1 MSLSIGD
8 KVRYLNHIGGGVV
21 KRIIDKQMIE
31 VLDESGF
38 EIPVLKTEVVKVD
51 DSALEKSVPQPKAV
65 DQKKAI
71 TENVSAVSKLDV
83 TEIAGNDQPTLLLA
97 IVPESKAL
105 ENFDIYLI
113 NDCNYHFLFTFSE
126 KRDKLYH
133 VKHIGT
139 LESNTKELMGT
150 YTRVELQSLGHFFT
164 QGVFFKRKGFDK
176 QSAVQQESGIS
187 PMKLFKEG
195 CFGENDY
202 FEEPALIISVY
213 EKNSDDYLK
222 NLDSK
227 SLQQAMIDKEMQAI
241 KLRQLSKQENKE
253 LRNSVKEVDLHIHE
267 LVENE
272 AGMSPGDKLN
282 VQLET
287 FERELNKAILERAH
301 KVVFIH
307 GHGQGVLKLRIRQI
321 LEQKYPKLKF
331 QDASFEK
338 YKFGATMVL
347 L

>member
-8 KVRYLNHIGGGVV
+8 KVRYLNHIGGGTVT
-21 KRIIDKQMIE
+21 RILDKQMIE

-51 DSALEKSVPQPKAV
+51 DVALSKAVPQPKSV
-65 DQKKAI
+65 DQKKSL
-71 TENVSAVSKLDV
+71 TETISTINQLD
-83 TEIAGNDQPTLLLA
+83 TAEIAGNDAAKLMLA

-105 ENFDIYLI
+105 ENFDVYLI

-126 KRDKLYH
+126 KRDKTYN
-133 VKHIGT
+133 VKHLGT

-150 YTRVELQSLGHFFT
+150 YTRVELQSLGFFFT

-176 QSAVQQESGIS
+176 QSAVQQETGIS

-202 FEEPALIISVY
+202 FDEPALILSVY
-213 EKNSDDYLK
+213 EKASDDYLK
-222 NLDSK
+222 NLDPK
-227 SLQQAMIDKEMQAI
+227 AMKQAMIDKEMQSI
-241 KLRQLSKQENKE
+241 RQRQLSKQENKE
-253 LRNSVKEVDLHIHE
+253 TRSTVKEVDLHIHE
-267 LVENE
+267 LVDNE

-287 FERELNKAILERAH
+287 FERELNKAMIEHAQ